1 MMSHLTVASPSVSKR
16 RYILQWL
23 RWEAVT
29 MPWLLFAHLGITP
42 AASAKLLAP
51 TPVASAC

>member
-1 MMSHLTVASPSVSKR
+1 MSHLTVASPSVSKR